1 MTSAALA
8 EAVGRG
14 QRTAVLGSSEMG
26 YPVYRRLGFRDVSR
40 LVSFAWGR

>member
-1 MTSAALA
+1 LD
-8 EAVGRG
+8 EAVRRG
-14 QRTAVLGSSEMG
+14 ERTAVLGSSEMA